1 MTKTLLNSELLNS
14 DHFLFK
20 KHIMKDNSEKI
31 IDSMME
37 KDAFSQWMGIE
48 ILESESGYVKVSMEI
63 RQEMCNGFGICHGG
77 ITFSLA
83 DSALAFASNSRGSI
97 SVALENNINYTK
109 KVEVGDTLIAETEE
123 IQNGRTIGVYKVR
136 VSNQNEELV
145 ADFRGT
151 VYRTGRH

>member
-1 MTKTLLNSELLNS
+1 MSTDKN
-14 DHFLFK
+14 D
-20 KHIMKDNSEKI
+20 I
-31 IDSMME
+31 IAEMME
-37 KDAFSQWMGIE
+37 KDKFSQWMGIE
-48 ILESESGYVKVSMEI
+48 ILDSEPGYVKISMKVRE
-63 RQEMCNGFGICHGG
+63 EMVNGFGICHGG

-123 IQNGRTIGVYKVR
+123 LQNGRTIGVYKIKVI
-136 VSNQNEELV
+136 NQDNNLV

-151 VYRTGRH
+151 VYRTGKH

>member
-1 MTKTLLNSELLNS
+1 
-14 DHFLFK
+14 
-20 KHIMKDNSEKI
+20 
-31 IDSMME
+31 MME
-37 KDAFSQWMGIE
+37 KDAFSKWMGIE
-48 ILESESGYVKVSMEI
+48 ILESEPGYVKLSMKV

-83 DSALAFASNSRGSI
+83 DSALAFASNSRGSV

-123 IQNGRTIGVYKVR
+123 IQNGRTIGVYKIR
-136 VSNQNEELV
+136 VLNQNDDLV

-151 VYRTGRH
+151 VYRTGKH

>member
-1 MTKTLLNSELLNS
+1 M
-14 DHFLFK
+14 
-20 KHIMKDNSEKI
+20 IA
-31 IDSMME
+31 

-48 ILESESGYVKVSMEI
+48 ILVAEAGYVKISMKI
-63 RQEMCNGFGICHGG
+63 RNEMTNGFGICHGG

-109 KVEVGDTLIAETEE
+109 KVEVGDILIAETEE
-123 IQNGRTIGVYKVR
+123 IQNGRTIGVYKIR
-136 VSNQNEELV
+136 VTNQNQDLV

-151 VYRTGRH
+151 VYRTGSH

>member
-1 MTKTLLNSELLNS
+1 MS
-14 DHFLFK
+14 
-20 KHIMKDNSEKI
+20 KDYKNI
-31 IDSMME
+31 IQSMME

-48 ILESESGYVKVSMEI
+48 ILESEPGYVKISMKV

-83 DSALAFASNSRGSI
+83 DSALAFASNSRGSV

-123 IQNGRTIGVYKVR
+123 IQNGRTIGVYKIR
-136 VSNQNEELV
+136 VVNQSDDLV

-151 VYRTGRH
+151 VYRTGKY

>member
-1 MTKTLLNSELLNS
+1 MSK
-14 DHFLFK
+14 DHK
-20 KHIMKDNSEKI
+20 NI
-31 IDSMME
+31 IQSMME

-48 ILESESGYVKVSMEI
+48 ILESEPGYVKITMEI

-83 DSALAFASNSRGSI
+83 DSALAFASNSRGSV

-123 IQNGRTIGVYKVR
+123 IQNGRTIGVYKIKV
-136 VSNQNEELV
+136 VNQNDDLV